1 MQPDAKRALH
11 EFFWAALAKGD
22 LSVFTRSKP
31 ASRKLPEVGDQS
43 GPRAKDLSFRQFG
56 TH

>member
-31 ASRKLPEVGDQS
+31 ASRKLPKVGDQS